1 MERVFDV
8 LFSGFALVVPFPFL
22 VSIAIILRCIG
33 ESEIMGYSGEYFEAP
48 TYPGSV
54 SRRCP
59 EISRAKTVFGYN
71 PQIDWRVVLVPAV
84 EWYKTYF
91 SKKKLPRQDGFQEQ
105 EKFN

>member
-8 LFSGFALVVPFPFL
+8 PFSGFALLALFPLLVPIVIL
-22 VSIAIILRCIG
+22 LRCSG
-33 ESEIMGYSGEYFEAP
+33 ECEIMGYSGEYVEAP

-59 EISRAKTVFGYN
+59 DISKAKRVFGYN
-71 PQIDWRVVLVPAV
+71 PQIDWKVGLVSTV
-84 EWYKTYF
+84 EWYKAYF
-91 SKKKLPRQDGFQEQ
+91 SKNKSARQDGFKEQ